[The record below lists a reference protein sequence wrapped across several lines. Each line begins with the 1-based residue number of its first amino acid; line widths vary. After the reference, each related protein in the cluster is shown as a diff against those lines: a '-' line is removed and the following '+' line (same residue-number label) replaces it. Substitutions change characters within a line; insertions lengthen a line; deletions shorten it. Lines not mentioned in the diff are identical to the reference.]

1 MHKHIK
7 QILNNKINQCCFK
20 HRQENRAKLI
30 NIDHPLN
37 LNKERNNI
45 KNQKKYL
52 AEKKKVKA
60 EFGKAVPFLENARKI
75 KPEDVTNLNLLKTAY
90 YRVGNGAKYKEIE
103 NVIKKLNN

>member
-1 MHKHIK
+1 MD
-7 QILNNKINQCCFK
+7 N
-20 HRQENRAKLI
+20 AA
-30 NIDHPLN
+30 
-37 LNKERNNI
+37 NNI

>member
-1 MHKHIK
+1 M
-7 QILNNKINQCCFK
+7 
-20 HRQENRAKLI
+20 
-30 NIDHPLN
+30 
-37 LNKERNNI
+37 
-45 KNQKKYL
+45 
-52 AEKKKVKA
+52 KA